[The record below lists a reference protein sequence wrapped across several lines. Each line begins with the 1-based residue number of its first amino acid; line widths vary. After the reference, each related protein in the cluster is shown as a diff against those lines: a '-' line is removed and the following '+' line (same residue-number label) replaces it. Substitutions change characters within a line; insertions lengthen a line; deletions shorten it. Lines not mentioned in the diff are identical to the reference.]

1 MFIFSII
8 AYMVLSII
16 SALFCIPLIVFAGI
30 GFADAYV
37 VPRIFY
43 AVQIL
48 IALVQ
53 GVVATLTSA
62 YSCRVV
68 CCGKNPNHGQ
78 VLFSPTNAPP
88 QIIANPIIRPPSPHY
103 LTNQNPPPPPPRY
116 CSAITFPSPAEENPG
131 T

>member
-1 MFIFSII
+1 
-8 AYMVLSII
+8 MVLSII

-53 GVVATLTSA
+53 LVVAIVTSA

-68 CCGKNPNHGQ
+68 CCGKKLTPGQ
-78 VLFSPTNAPP
+78 VMFSPTFAPT
-88 QIIANPIIRPPSPHY
+88 QMTTNPIIRPPSPHY
-103 LTNQNPPPPPPRY
+103 SAPTN
-116 CSAITFPSPAEENPG
+116 PSEENPG
-131 T
+131 N